1 MSISQSELNK
11 SIYKDDIAYFVS
23 GSDLTAYF
31 PNCKIVKAADLDN
44 YKSIY
49 ELLPNSLDFVF
60 ILVETTGINN
70 GHWQLLYRDNKT
82 FHFFDSYGDQPT
94 TILNFVP
101 KYLNK
106 LLGNNYKADMGHI
119 LKSINKADKL
129 LINRHPFQTNGDDIN
144 TCGRWCILRL
154 SLALRENKSDQDFIK
169 FIKQKNKET
178 RYKYDELV
186 CGYITINK

>member
-49 ELLPNSLDFVF
+49 ELLPNGLDFCF
-60 ILVETTGINN
+60 ILVETTGRNM

-82 FHFFDSYGDQPT
+82 FHFFDSYGDKPT

-106 LLGNNYKADMGHI
+106 LLDNDYKEDMGHI
-119 LKSINKADKL
+119 LKSINKTDKL
-129 LINRHPFQTNGDDIN
+129 IINRFPFQTNGDNIN
-144 TCGRWCILRL
+144 NCGRWCILRL
-154 SLALRENKSDQDFIK
+154 SLALRQNMSDQDFIK